1 MPGERIRSAVAS
13 ALRSSSQI
21 RRVVKRGSFV
31 PSEIGRTASLAR
43 NASAV
48 HLLILHD
55 TLADCLAGVRD
66 DLEAPEV
73 VKDPE
78 QAREEADAYQRL
90 LAGLA
95 RGKILVPDEA
105 ALSAVKKIAT
115 ADDEASNYAE
125 IAANHDALHG
135 LLSLL
140 EGERG

>member
-1 MPGERIRSAVAS
+1 MAGKNPTCDGRAVPLNLPAD
-13 ALRSSSQI
+13 
-21 RRVVKRGSFV
+21 
-31 PSEIGRTASLAR
+31 
-43 NASAV
+43 
-48 HLLILHD
+48 HLLILRD
-55 TLADCLAGVRD
+55 TLADCLEGVRD
-66 DLEAPEV
+66 DLGTSGA

-95 RGKILVPDEA
+95 RGKILVPDAA
-105 ALSAVKKIAT
+105 ALSAVRKIAK

>member
-1 MPGERIRSAVAS
+1 VYLLMANENPTGGERAVP
-13 ALRSSSQI
+13 LDLP
-21 RRVVKRGSFV
+21 V
-31 PSEIGRTASLAR
+31 
-43 NASAV
+43 N
-48 HLLILHD
+48 HLLILRD
-55 TLADCLAGVRD
+55 TLADCLEGVRG
-66 DLEAPEV
+66 DLNTPEA

-105 ALSAVKKIAT
+105 ALSAVRKIAT
-115 ADDEASNYAE
+115 ADDEASNYDE

-140 EGERG
+140 EGKRG

>member
-1 MPGERIRSAVAS
+1 MAEKNPMGGERAVP
-13 ALRSSSQI
+13 LDL
-21 RRVVKRGSFV
+21 
-31 PSEIGRTASLAR
+31 TA
-43 NASAV
+43 N
-48 HLLILHD
+48 HLLILRD
-55 TLADCLAGVRD
+55 TLADCLDGVRG
-66 DLEAPEV
+66 DLETPDA

-90 LAGLA
+90 LARLA

-105 ALSAVKKIAT
+105 ALSAVRKIAK

-125 IAANHDALHG
+125 IVASHDALHG

>member
-1 MPGERIRSAVAS
+1 MAEKNPTGGERAVPLDLPA
-13 ALRSSSQI
+13 
-21 RRVVKRGSFV
+21 
-31 PSEIGRTASLAR
+31 
-43 NASAV
+43 N
-48 HLLILHD
+48 HLLILRA
-55 TLADCLAGVRD
+55 TLADCLEGIRG
-66 DLEAPEV
+66 DLETPEA

-95 RGKILVPDEA
+95 RGKILVPDAA
-105 ALSAVKKIAT
+105 ALSAVRKVAT

-135 LLSLL
+135 LLLLL